1 MSTYRNLKLHS
12 RYGPGASISS
22 CLPRFAPLNIAGP
35 TACAVAILHVA
46 DLHLRWMHRDPCLMV
61 TVGTIV
67 GIKVS
72 EYESRL
78 ANTCPEPH
86 MKTKDL
92 PRCCIIGA
100 GCSGIVT
107 AKALADR
114 DIPFDWFEMSD
125 RIGGQWAFENPNG
138 RSAAYR
144 SLHIDTSKL
153 QLQLSDFP
161 MPADTPH
168 YLHHTQVLA
177 YLQAYMQHFGLSGK
191 VELKTEVAQARLD
204 GRTWKI
210 HLANRETR
218 SYDALFVCNGH
229 HWDSR
234 WPEPVYPGRF
244 EGQQIHS
251 HSYRDP
257 FSPVDFRGK
266 RVLVV
271 GMGNSA
277 MDIANELCPRH
288 IAQKLFVSTRR
299 GAHIFPR
306 FLLGRPADKGKLY
319 PWLPLSLQRWV
330 GRKIY
335 HLTVGYMENYG
346 LPKPDHRV
354 FEAHVSVS
362 DTFPSYVAAGD
373 IAMRPGIKQLDGDG
387 VMFADGRRE
396 KIDVIVWATG
406 YKVSFPFFDPSFIS
420 APSNRLRLFKRVIK
434 PGIPNLFFIALAQP
448 SITLFALAE
457 RQAKWVASYLSG
469 EYALPDVAEQAR
481 TILADEKKHMGRYY
495 ASVRHTM
502 QLDQDIYF
510 AELDRELRRG
520 GKRARELGFGHSQ
533 LPVPRL
539 AESEISAAAE

>member
-1 MSTYRNLKLHS
+1 
-12 RYGPGASISS
+12 
-22 CLPRFAPLNIAGP
+22 
-35 TACAVAILHVA
+35 
-46 DLHLRWMHRDPCLMV
+46 
-61 TVGTIV
+61 
-67 GIKVS
+67 
-72 EYESRL
+72 
-78 ANTCPEPH
+78 
-86 MKTKDL
+86 MKPDAL

-114 DIPFDWFEMSD
+114 GIPFDWFEMSD

-144 SLHIDTSKL
+144 SLHIDTSKE

-161 MPADTPH
+161 MPSNTPH
-168 YLHHTQVLA
+168 YLHHTQVLS
-177 YLQAYMQHFGLSGK
+177 YLQAYMEHFGLPSK
-191 VELKTEVAQARLD
+191 VRLKTEVTEAKLD
-204 GRTWKI
+204 GQGTWRI
-210 HLANRETR
+210 RVGDGQTR

-229 HWDSR
+229 HWDCR
-234 WPEPVYPGRF
+234 WPEPAYPGHF
-244 EGQQIHS
+244 DGPQIHS
-251 HSYRDP
+251 HAYRDP
-257 FSPVDFRGK
+257 FTPVDFRGK

-306 FLLGRPADKGKLY
+306 FLLGKPADKGKLY

-330 GRKIY
+330 GRTIY
-335 HLTVGYMENYG
+335 HITVGYMEDYG

-354 FEAHVSVS
+354 FEAHISVS
-362 DTFPSYVAAGD
+362 DTFPVCVAAGD
-373 IAMRPGIKQLDGDG
+373 IEMRQGIRQLAGDS
-387 VMFADGRRE
+387 VLFEDGRRE
-396 KIDVIVWATG
+396 EIDIIVWATG

-420 APSNRLRLFKRVIK
+420 APGNQLPLFKRIMK
-434 PGIPNLFFIALAQP
+434 PGVPNLFFIALAQP
-448 SITLFALAE
+448 SITLFALAD
-457 RQAKWVASYLSG
+457 RQAKWIAAYLAG
-469 EYALPDVAEQAR
+469 EYALPDVEEQKR

-495 ASVRHTM
+495 ASARHTM

-510 AELDRELRRG
+510 AELASEIRRG
-520 GKRARELGFGHSQ
+520 AKRARALGFGRER

-539 AESEISAAAE
+539 AEVEIPLAAE